1 MKGSRSGGG
10 GSIILH
16 TILHT
21 MGGFYKGLR
30 GGESGFECGVWG
42 GGKGRGFVMKANCL
56 GAEFSVSEVR
66 TRF

>member
-1 MKGSRSGGG
+1 
-10 GSIILH
+10 
-16 TILHT
+16 

-42 GGKGRGFVMKANCL
+42 DGKGRGFDMKANCL